1 MSDGAVSCVFDL
13 SSNIHQTGK
22 GVIGI
27 SDYYFRY
34 NGTSSTELGI
44 HILRRP
50 DMPVPRPQIQ
60 EIQVEGRDGK
70 LYRDKGT
77 FEDVVF
83 TIECNFLSTPEFFA
97 QKLREVKRW
106 MYGLGSGELQLHD
119 DFECFYAVK
128 KAEIG
133 NAERVLKQLGRFSLR
148 FTCDPYSYLVEGTKE
163 RTLPTTLYNAYELS
177 KPIYKLA
184 GDGIAELRVNGNGI
198 TVEVQGEITI
208 DTQRQLCYSGKQEIR
223 NRYMAGDYA
232 HLFLRPGDN
241 TFSVSSG
248 FTASIIPNWRTL

>member
-1 MSDGAVSCVFDL
+1 M
-13 SSNIHQTGK
+13 
-22 GVIGI
+22 IGI

-44 HILRRP
+44 HIVRRP
-50 DMPVPRPQIQ
+50 DMPVPRPKMQ

-77 FEDVVF
+77 FDDIVF
-83 TIECNFLSTPEFFA
+83 SMDCNFIVVPEFFA
-97 QKLREVKRW
+97 QKLRDIKRW
-106 MYGLGSGELQLHD
+106 IYGPGSGELQLHD
-119 DFECFYAVK
+119 DFEYFYAVK

-133 NAERVLKQLGRFSLR
+133 SAERVLKTLGRFTLR

-177 KPIYKLA
+177 KPIFKLA
-184 GDGIAELRVNGNGI
+184 GDGIAELSVNGNSI
-198 TVEVQGEITI
+198 TVEVQDEITV
-208 DTQRQLCYSGKQEIR
+208 DTQRQLCYSEKQEIR

-232 HLFLRPGDN
+232 HLFLQPGDN
-241 TFSVSSG
+241 IFSISPG
-248 FTASIIPNWRTL
+248 FSASIIPNWRTL